1 MRHLAGSRLVGGVA
15 VSTLGAEIRILIARF
30 LRKRGRLRL
39 AKSVFVVGLSGCAL
53 FGCAREYNVRVFGA
67 PGFKQVRVPLPQQAL
82 LKPQPTPKCTLETS
96 SALPQGQA
104 QPSHGE
110 QTRVASL
117 VMDGNVDRSISSR
130 SAAAS
135 NPVGI
140 PVQTG
145 LSLSQRV
152 KLEYERDC
160 FSRAEAQVRQRLL
173 RLQVATGA
181 MVKAIK
187 RAEQVGP

>member
-1 MRHLAGSRLVGGVA
+1 MG
-15 VSTLGAEIRILIARF
+15 TLGAEIRILIARF
-30 LRKRGRLRL
+30 LSKRGRLGL
-39 AKSVFVVGLSGCAL
+39 ASSVFVAGMSGFAL
-53 FGCAREYNVRVFGA
+53 FGCARESNGRIFGA

-82 LKPQPTPKCTLETS
+82 LKPQPKPMCTLETS
-96 SALPQGQA
+96 SALPHGQV
-104 QPSHGE
+104 QLPRGE

-117 VMDGNVDRSISSR
+117 VMDGNIDRSISSR

-135 NPVGI
+135 RPVGI
-140 PVQTG
+140 PVQAD
-145 LSLSQRV
+145 LSLAQRV

-160 FSRAEAQVRQRLL
+160 FSRAEARVRQRLL

-181 MVKAIK
+181 MVKAVK

>member
-1 MRHLAGSRLVGGVA
+1 
-15 VSTLGAEIRILIARF
+15 VSTLGAEIRILIARS
-30 LRKRGRLRL
+30 LSKRGRLRL
-39 AKSVFVVGLSGCAL
+39 ASSVVVAGLSGCAL
-53 FGCAREYNVRVFGA
+53 FGCAREYNIFGVPA
-67 PGFKQVRVPLPQQAL
+67 FKQVKVPLPQQAL
-82 LKPQPTPKCTLETS
+82 LKPQPKPICTLENS
-96 SALPQGQA
+96 SALPHGQDHV
-104 QPSHGE
+104 QPPRE

-117 VMDGNVDRSISSR
+117 VIDGNVDRSISSR
-130 SAAAS
+130 SAAVS

-140 PVQTG
+140 PVQSG

-187 RAEQVGP
+187 RAQQVGP

>member
-1 MRHLAGSRLVGGVA
+1 
-15 VSTLGAEIRILIARF
+15 
-30 LRKRGRLRL
+30 
-39 AKSVFVVGLSGCAL
+39 
-53 FGCAREYNVRVFGA
+53 
-67 PGFKQVRVPLPQQAL
+67 
-82 LKPQPTPKCTLETS
+82 
-96 SALPQGQA
+96 
-104 QPSHGE
+104 
-110 QTRVASL
+110 
-117 VMDGNVDRSISSR
+117 MDGNVDRSISSR

-187 RAEQVGP
+187 RAAASWPLVINYRTATPSECSACGKRLKSAC

>member
-1 MRHLAGSRLVGGVA
+1 M
-15 VSTLGAEIRILIARF
+15 STLGAEIRILIARF
-30 LRKRGRLRL
+30 LSKRGRLRL
-39 AKSVFVVGLSGCAL
+39 ASSVFVAGLSGCAL
-53 FGCAREYNVRVFGA
+53 FGCAREYNGRIFGA

-82 LKPQPTPKCTLETS
+82 LKPQPKPICTLENS
-96 SALPQGQA
+96 SGLPHGQDHV
-104 QPSHGE
+104 QPPRGE

-117 VMDGNVDRSISSR
+117 VIDGNVDRSISSR

-140 PVQTG
+140 PVQSG

-187 RAEQVGP
+187 RAEQLGP

>member
-1 MRHLAGSRLVGGVA
+1 VG
-15 VSTLGAEIRILIARF
+15 TFGAEIRILIASF
-30 LRKRGRLRL
+30 LSNRVLLRL
-39 AKSVFVVGLSGCAL
+39 ASSVFVASLSGCAL
-53 FGCAREYNVRVFGA
+53 FGCAREDNGRIFGA

-82 LKPQPTPKCTLETS
+82 LKPQRKPMCTLETS
-96 SALPQGQA
+96 SALPHGPDHV
-104 QPSHGE
+104 QPPRGE

-130 SAAAS
+130 SASAS
-135 NPVGI
+135 RPVAI
-140 PVQTG
+140 PVQTD
-145 LSLSQRV
+145 LSLAQRV

-160 FSRAEAQVRQRLL
+160 FSRAEARVRHRLL

-181 MVKAIK
+181 MVKAVK

>member
-1 MRHLAGSRLVGGVA
+1 MC
-15 VSTLGAEIRILIARF
+15 TLGAEIRILIARF

-39 AKSVFVVGLSGCAL
+39 ASSVFVAGLSGFAL
-53 FGCAREYNVRVFGA
+53 FGCAREYNGRIFGA

-82 LKPQPTPKCTLETS
+82 LEPQPKPMCTLETS
-96 SALPQGQA
+96 SALPHGQV
-104 QPSHGE
+104 QLPRGE

-117 VMDGNVDRSISSR
+117 GMDGSVDRSISK

-160 FSRAEAQVRQRLL
+160 FSRAEAQVRHRLL
-173 RLQVATGA
+173 KLQVATGA